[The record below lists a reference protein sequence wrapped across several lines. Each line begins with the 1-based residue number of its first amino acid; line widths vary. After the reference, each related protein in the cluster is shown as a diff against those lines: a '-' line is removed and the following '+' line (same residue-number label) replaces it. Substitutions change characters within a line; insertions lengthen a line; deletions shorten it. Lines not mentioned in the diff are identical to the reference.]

1 MYLLINNFITN
12 LARMISAL
20 DSTSNIFPRMN
31 WRFQEFPNEGTHTV
45 RFMTVLFEVT
55 VKLYDIL
62 RSSRTQRSNDINI
75 ITSEPPSRK

>member
-1 MYLLINNFITN
+1 MNLLINNFITN

-20 DSTSNIFPRMN
+20 DPTSNIFPRMN
-31 WRFQEFPNEGTHTV
+31 WRFKEFPNEGTHTV

-62 RSSRTQRSNDINI
+62 RSSRTQRSNINM
-75 ITSEPPSRK
+75 